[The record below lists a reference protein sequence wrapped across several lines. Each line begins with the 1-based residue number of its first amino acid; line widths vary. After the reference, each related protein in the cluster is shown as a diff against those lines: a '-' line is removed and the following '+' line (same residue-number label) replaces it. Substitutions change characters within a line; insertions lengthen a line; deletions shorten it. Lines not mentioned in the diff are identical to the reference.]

1 MITFLIFLIIFERHA
16 LNESLSLHSIH
27 VSDPRRLFKDDAGA
41 GSGRAERTYHH
52 FRVDRI
58 DRSLACAAAS
68 VVLRCQCVTT
78 RHARAAKHMRGQLAR
93 RIERTSRSTSPSRND
108 ACNYCSRS
116 PVCPSPLVSSN
127 PSSQSPSA
135 AWPLFWL
142 AALPSTDTA
151 KNDSFSARSP
161 LKPSVEAHYF
171 SFFLYFFGRGG
182 GGGVFY
188 EFNRRARDR
197 AATPF
202 RSHARARGES
212 AGPGPS
218 GRAALRPH
226 RLVSARLAPTE
237 TRRTEAAHG
246 AGAGEVKR
254 TRMEYAI
261 G

>member
-171 SFFLYFFGRGG
+171 SFFLFFFGRGG
-182 GGGVFY
+182 GAFFTSSTGGPVTELPHLFGHTP
-188 EFNRRARDR
+188 AR
-197 AATPF
+197 AANLRGLALAAAP
-202 RSHARARGES
+202 RYARIVSCRLGWLPRKPAARKRHMARARG
-212 AGPGPS
+212 
-218 GRAALRPH
+218 
-226 RLVSARLAPTE
+226 
-237 TRRTEAAHG
+237 
-246 AGAGEVKR
+246 K
-254 TRMEYAI
+254 
-261 G
+261 